1 MASEELEAHEAALP
15 RAQRRGVRVAVPWAS
30 TRTRRGI
37 NIAARVLQRQV
48 GVYRRPRRTTD
59 DYAAN
64 VLHARGFAHTRCCDV
79 WCVAAVSKPDVTR
92 VFRGFRVV
100 KGHTGCV
107 NAAAFSHDGNLI
119 ASGGDDTRVLVWRL
133 KSMDKPLRV
142 FSNHH
147 DSNIFDLAFDWED
160 SHILSCG
167 NDARVNLIDIHRGTC
182 VLVRVWPHTLLGADS
197 VVVAACVPGPCSSFN
212 TARPS
217 MAWGS
222 RPRARN
228 CLHLFAVR
236 TRARGCCV
244 GGAVTRVCCSGQ
256 VPEAVRC
263 SGCDPAPDQL
273 LQPVCYVARVSTVC
287 VCVDSF

>member
-48 GVYRRPRRTTD
+48 GVYRRPRRMAN
-59 DYAAN
+59 DYAAD

-182 VLVRVWPHTLLGADS
+182 VLVRVWPHTQCWALILSSLRHGYQGRVPVSTPRGRPWRGVLAQELETVCICLLYAP
-197 VVVAACVPGPCSSFN
+197 VRVAAV
-212 TARPS
+212 
-217 MAWGS
+217 
-222 RPRARN
+222 
-228 CLHLFAVR
+228 L
-236 TRARGCCV
+236 V
-244 GGAVTRVCCSGQ
+244 GR
-256 VPEAVRC
+256 
-263 SGCDPAPDQL
+263 
-273 LQPVCYVARVSTVC
+273 
-287 VCVDSF
+287 